1 MKPLRRAFFLPIG
14 LEERRARGDDTRV
27 KMNTRPGGG
36 CFRGAILSRERAT
49 LNNVLCIIMAGGEGS
64 RLSVLSHRRAKPAV
78 PFGGIYRIIDFT
90 LSNIMRSGLRHVGIV
105 TQYRPY
111 SLVDHIGLGEWW
123 GLSGFGRRVQILS
136 PHTEMGRQSFYQNT
150 ADAVYRNI
158 EFIDRFPDATE
169 VLILSGDHIYNMN
182 YCPMIEFHRRSGA
195 ALTIATQRV
204 PWEDASRFGIVS
216 TDDAQRITG
225 FQEKPKRNPL
235 SNTASL
241 GIYVFDRKALIE
253 ALREDQ
259 EDFKSEHD
267 FGGDLIPK
275 IIAGGNAYSFD
286 FKGYWRD
293 VGTIASYVETHM
305 EALDPASGLDLSSWG
320 VRTNHQQIALA
331 NQWPTR
337 VASNA
342 SVKRSLVSK
351 GTLIEGDVEDSVIA
365 PGARVGRGS
374 RVRRSIL
381 LPNVIVGEG
390 CVLEDVI
397 ADKRARVG
405 NRTRIGEADLGD
417 QPNVEAPHLLNAGT
431 TLIGVGASLPDGLR
445 VGRNS
450 IVYPGVQVDRMPGQS
465 VEAGHSF
472 HDAKN

>member
-1 MKPLRRAFFLPIG
+1 MTMGA
-14 LEERRARGDDTRV
+14 
-27 KMNTRPGGG
+27 RPGGG
-36 CFRGAILSRERAT
+36 LVFAARSFHGERAI
-49 LNNVLCIIMAGGEGS
+49 LNNVLCIIMAGGEGT

-136 PHTEMGRQSFYQNT
+136 PHTEMGRQNFYQNT

-158 EFIDRFPDATE
+158 EFIERFPNATE

-182 YCPMIEFHRRSGA
+182 YCPMIEFHRQSGA
-195 ALTIATQRV
+195 SLTIATQLV
-204 PWEDASRFGIVS
+204 PPEETSRFGVIT
-216 TDDAQRITG
+216 TDDAQRVTG
-225 FQEKPKRNPL
+225 FQEKPKRNPI

-253 ALREDQ
+253 ALHEDQ
-259 EDFKSEHD
+259 DDFKSEHD
-267 FGGDLIPK
+267 FGGDMIPK
-275 IIAGGNAYSFD
+275 IIAAGNAYSFGL
-286 FKGYWRD
+286 KGYWRD

-305 EALDPASGLDLSSWG
+305 EALDPASGLDLATWG
-320 VRTNHQQIALA
+320 VRTNHQQIALG

-337 VASNA
+337 VASCA

-365 PGARVGRGS
+365 PGVRVGRGS

-381 LPNVIVGEG
+381 LHNVVVGEG

-397 ADKRARVG
+397 ADKRARIG

-431 TLIGVGASLPDGLR
+431 TLIGVCASLSDGLR

-450 IVYPGVQVDRMPGQS
+450 IVYPYVHVERGPGQS